1 MERRDHLKTP
11 QLKLSETHVQ
21 DSRLEASAIHQ
32 KTWRHHPLVASKTF
46 WNHSWGT
53 HHWVTDD
60 LKEHF
65 LTRPSPLWRGD
76 VWATVSVKRTQVVQ
90 RGVAVWGRGG
100 RVGVHFRLSAQ
111 LKWLSQGGY
120 WLNNNTRH
128 RLDCRNII
136 TVAKHVE
143 HDVCLCFSKTCVFTS
158 PLPLHPHTPNEKQN
172 PTAVTLVSPGSPQ
185 CPVLSQGVLPSWAY
199 RFSYFSPFFLMSHS
213 RRCGDGF
220 TFGLVNTT
228 CCSWRKKNLNICVC
242 VST

>member
-1 MERRDHLKTP
+1 MCKIPDLKPQRSTRKRDDIIRWWP
-11 QLKLSETHVQ
+11 LKLFGIIAEELIIGSQMISKSIFSLDRRHSEEEMFGQ
-21 DSRLEASAIHQ
+21 QLA
-32 KTWRHHPLVASKTF
+32 WR
-46 WNHSWGT
+46 
-53 HHWVTDD
+53 
-60 LKEHF
+60 EHRWCSGEWLF
-65 LTRPSPLWRGD
+65 G
-76 VWATVSVKRTQVVQ
+76 
-90 RGVAVWGRGG
+90 GGGG
-100 RVGVHFRLSAQ
+100 RVGVHFRLSAR

-120 WLNNNTRH
+120 WFNNNTRH

-242 VST
+242 LFSSTPGSLTWRAQGHRV